1 MLRRLKRVRGLT
13 DADKSI
19 YALGLAATPK
29 ERWELAENYIRSLG
43 YWKPSKPKKSGSC

>member
-1 MLRRLKRVRGLT
+1 MLGRLKSVRGMT

-29 ERWELAENYIRSLG
+29 ERWQLAENYIRSLG
-43 YWKPSKPKKSGSC
+43 YWKPSKAKKSDSC